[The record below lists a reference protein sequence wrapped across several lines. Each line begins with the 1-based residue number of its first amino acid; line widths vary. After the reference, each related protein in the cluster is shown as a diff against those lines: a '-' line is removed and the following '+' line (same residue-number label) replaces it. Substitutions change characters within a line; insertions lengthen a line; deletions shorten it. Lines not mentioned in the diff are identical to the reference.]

1 MGDITE
7 NVDFLKGASPSPNSK
22 RKRDFGDSPE
32 EQRKRSVT
40 ATTASTTTPL
50 IGADAPN
57 LSFIESAVEAAAAA
71 NGTGITNAATVAA
84 LTALQQATRDANESH
99 EQTSLAM
106 NVEHSHSH
114 SPLTHAP
121 SPLTHS
127 HSPLSH
133 NPHTP
138 HTPHQQQHT
147 HTHQHQHPEPS
158 NDPADPAN
166 ASSTAAAALGTM
178 YPTMHVPT
186 STEQQFVQGPT
197 SSSDMNV
204 SGPQGP
210 LVGPGA
216 QPGHESAY
224 PDVGVGHADH
234 GLGLVARGHPD
245 MAMQHRKPAVG
256 TAEWHKQ
263 RKDNHKEVERRRR
276 ETINEGINE
285 LAKIVP
291 QCEKNKGSI
300 LQKAVQFIQ
309 QLKANEASNI
319 EKWTLEK
326 LLTEQAIGELSQS
339 NEKLKAECERLYR
352 ELETYKRMCQSAG
365 LEIPSKQQDTGVPTT
380 TA

>member
-7 NVDFLKGASPSPNSK
+7 NVDFLKSASPSPNSK

-121 SPLTHS
+121 
-127 HSPLSH
+127 
-133 NPHTP
+133 
-138 HTPHQQQHT
+138 
-147 HTHQHQHPEPS
+147 
-158 NDPADPAN
+158 
-166 ASSTAAAALGTM
+166 M
-178 YPTMHVPT
+178 
-186 STEQQFVQGPT
+186 
-197 SSSDMNV
+197 
-204 SGPQGP
+204 
-210 LVGPGA
+210 
-216 QPGHESAY
+216 
-224 PDVGVGHADH
+224 
-234 GLGLVARGHPD
+234 
-245 MAMQHRKPAVG
+245 
-256 TAEWHKQ
+256 
-263 RKDNHKEVERRRR
+263 ERRRR